1 MNRSLRS
8 AGFQP
13 AVSPTFSRPGVGL
26 RERVQVAGPVGYAR
40 PLRVENPRYGRLE
53 SLRYRV
59 HGPKA
64 RQSVWR
70 RSRPG
75 NLNRMDSACEMP
87 LSNAT
92 SEELRRILRTY
103 KTVAVVGLS
112 DRPDRD
118 SHRVA
123 AYLQQHGYRIVPV
136 NPNVATVLGEPAYP
150 GLREVP
156 APVDVVDI
164 FRKPDAVPEI
174 VEDAIAMGARVIWM
188 QEGIAHNAAAD
199 RARAA
204 GLEVVMNKCMLK
216 EHRKLES

>member
-1 MNRSLRS
+1 
-8 AGFQP
+8 
-13 AVSPTFSRPGVGL
+13 
-26 RERVQVAGPVGYAR
+26 
-40 PLRVENPRYGRLE
+40 
-53 SLRYRV
+53 
-59 HGPKA
+59 
-64 RQSVWR
+64 
-70 RSRPG
+70 
-75 NLNRMDSACEMP
+75 MDSACEMP

-103 KTVAVVGLS
+103 KTVAVIGLS

-156 APVDVVDI
+156 VPVDVVDI

>member
-1 MNRSLRS
+1 
-8 AGFQP
+8 
-13 AVSPTFSRPGVGL
+13 
-26 RERVQVAGPVGYAR
+26 
-40 PLRVENPRYGRLE
+40 
-53 SLRYRV
+53 
-59 HGPKA
+59 
-64 RQSVWR
+64 
-70 RSRPG
+70 
-75 NLNRMDSACEMP
+75 MDSACEMP

-123 AYLQQHGYRIVPV
+123 AYLQQHGYRILPV

-156 APVDVVDI
+156 VPVDVVDI

>member
-1 MNRSLRS
+1 
-8 AGFQP
+8 
-13 AVSPTFSRPGVGL
+13 
-26 RERVQVAGPVGYAR
+26 
-40 PLRVENPRYGRLE
+40 
-53 SLRYRV
+53 
-59 HGPKA
+59 
-64 RQSVWR
+64 
-70 RSRPG
+70 
-75 NLNRMDSACEMP
+75 MDSACEMP

-156 APVDVVDI
+156 VPVDVVDI

-199 RARAA
+199 QARAA
-204 GLEVVMNKCMLK
+204 GLAVVMNKCMLK
-216 EHRKLES
+216 ELRKLEADS

>member
-1 MNRSLRS
+1 M
-8 AGFQP
+8 
-13 AVSPTFSRPGVGL
+13 
-26 RERVQVAGPVGYAR
+26 PV
-40 PLRVENPRYGRLE
+40 
-53 SLRYRV
+53 
-59 HGPKA
+59 
-64 RQSVWR
+64 
-70 RSRPG
+70 
-75 NLNRMDSACEMP
+75 
-87 LSNAT
+87 SNAT

-150 GLREVP
+150 GLRAVP
-156 APVDVVDI
+156 VPVEVVDI

>member
-1 MNRSLRS
+1 
-8 AGFQP
+8 
-13 AVSPTFSRPGVGL
+13 
-26 RERVQVAGPVGYAR
+26 
-40 PLRVENPRYGRLE
+40 
-53 SLRYRV
+53 
-59 HGPKA
+59 
-64 RQSVWR
+64 
-70 RSRPG
+70 
-75 NLNRMDSACEMP
+75 MP

-156 APVDVVDI
+156 VPVDVVDI

>member
-1 MNRSLRS
+1 M
-8 AGFQP
+8 
-13 AVSPTFSRPGVGL
+13 
-26 RERVQVAGPVGYAR
+26 PV
-40 PLRVENPRYGRLE
+40 
-53 SLRYRV
+53 
-59 HGPKA
+59 
-64 RQSVWR
+64 
-70 RSRPG
+70 
-75 NLNRMDSACEMP
+75 
-87 LSNAT
+87 SNAT
-92 SEELRRILRTY
+92 SGELRRILRTY

-156 APVDVVDI
+156 VPVDVVDI

>member
-1 MNRSLRS
+1 M
-8 AGFQP
+8 
-13 AVSPTFSRPGVGL
+13 
-26 RERVQVAGPVGYAR
+26 PV
-40 PLRVENPRYGRLE
+40 
-53 SLRYRV
+53 
-59 HGPKA
+59 
-64 RQSVWR
+64 
-70 RSRPG
+70 
-75 NLNRMDSACEMP
+75 
-87 LSNAT
+87 SNAT

-156 APVDVVDI
+156 VPVDVVDI